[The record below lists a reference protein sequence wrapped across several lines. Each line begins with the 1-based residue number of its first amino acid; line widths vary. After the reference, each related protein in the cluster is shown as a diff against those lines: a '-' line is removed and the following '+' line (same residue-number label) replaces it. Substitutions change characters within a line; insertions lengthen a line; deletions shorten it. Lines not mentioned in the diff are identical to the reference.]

1 MSNYTGALGIVA
13 LPAIAYVLSLDR
25 RRVRWRPVIGGL
37 LLQLLFAL
45 LVLRTSVGRGV
56 FEILGHIVTGVIDC
70 TDQGSNFL
78 FGRLG
83 VGDEKLFAFS
93 VLPVIIFFAS
103 LMSVLYYLGIIQ
115 LVVRA
120 MARVMTAA
128 MGVSGAESLSVAAN
142 VFVGQTE
149 APLVVR
155 PYISGMTQSEL
166 MALMTG
172 GFATVAGSVLGIYI
186 KMVGVQYATH
196 FLAASVMSAPAAFVM
211 AKIML
216 PETAEPL
223 TAGSVKVHYERKSV
237 NVIDA
242 ATSGAGDGLKLALNV
257 GAMLLAFIAL
267 LALIDW
273 PLRLISNHWEL
284 EQYLGGQTLSI
295 RVILGYLFWPI
306 AWVLGVP
313 TQDCGVVGGLLGTK
327 IAATEMVAYLSL
339 HEAIAAGRL
348 SPKSIVICTY
358 ALCGFANFAS
368 IAIQIG
374 GIGPLAPDRKHD
386 LARLGLRAMIG
397 GALASF
403 MTAAIAGLLVAP
415 DPGAS

>member
-1 MSNYTGALGIVA
+1 MSTYTGALGIVA

-166 MALMTG
+166 LALMTG

-284 EQYLGGQTLSI
+284 EQHLGGQTLSI

>member
-37 LLQLLFAL
+37 LLQILFAL
-45 LVLRTSVGRGV
+45 LVLRTSVGRGA

-196 FLAASVMSAPAAFVM
+196 FLAASVMSAPAAFVI

-273 PLRLISNHWEL
+273 PLRLISNHWQL

-348 SPKSIVICTY
+348 TPKSIVICTY

-415 DPGAS
+415 DTGAG